1 MNIALGAILAVS
13 STTCAWISG
22 LDEFERIHGDRGS
35 AGNAGGGGAGGGTP
49 AGCIPN
55 ENSGTVPDSCGV
67 WVSSSLGTDG
77 NAGIQIAP
85 AQTLKQAIKQATE
98 EGTNR
103 VYACAE
109 EFPQEETLQM
119 PAGVTIFGGLNC
131 ANGWGWIG
139 AEKKSTIVGA
149 ADVVAVKM
157 VAGDGT
163 TRLED
168 VVVQAADGVTPG
180 ALSIAVLASAASVEI
195 KRSELIAG
203 NGADGSD
210 GAPGAEPA
218 NPGDPVPPAQAG
230 MSGSPGQN
238 ACTELGAGA
247 TVLGGAAVQS
257 VCDGGE
263 TSVGGKGGDGTVMQG
278 MNGEPGLTGMF
289 GAPGVGEPESGTW
302 SCGGN
307 EPNGSGDI
315 GEDGTPGEPGLGAAD
330 LGTLDPDLGIVG
342 ANGTPGTAGK
352 PGQGG
357 GGGGGAKGL
366 LNCGGG
372 QAGGGASGG
381 SGGSGGCGGKPG
393 QGGMAGGSSI
403 ALVSVDASVIV
414 IDTTLRVGTGGRGG
428 KGGDL
433 QPGGSGGQPGLG
445 GNGFSGSNPACSG
458 GMGGKGGN
466 GGPGGGGRGGH
477 ALALAYKGSRPLD
490 TGLLTFAGTAGEGGL
505 SGNENVAMNPGEA
518 GIAAT
523 EQEF

>member
-1 MNIALGAILAVS
+1 MN
-13 STTCAWISG
+13 
-22 LDEFERIHGDRGS
+22 
-35 AGNAGGGGAGGGTP
+35 GNAGK
-49 AGCIPN
+49 
-55 ENSGTVPDSCGV
+55 
-67 WVSSSLGTDG
+67 
-77 NAGIQIAP
+77 NACSD
-85 AQTLKQAIKQATE
+85 L
-98 EGTNR
+98 
-103 VYACAE
+103 
-109 EFPQEETLQM
+109 
-119 PAGVTIFGGLNC
+119 
-131 ANGWGWIG
+131 
-139 AEKKSTIVGA
+139 
-149 ADVVAVKM
+149 
-157 VAGDGT
+157 DGT
-163 TRLED
+163 T
-168 VVVQAADGVTPG
+168 GP
-180 ALSIAVLASAASVEI
+180 
-195 KRSELIAG
+195 
-203 NGADGSD
+203 
-210 GAPGAEPA
+210 
-218 NPGDPVPPAQAG
+218 DP
-230 MSGSPGQN
+230 
-238 ACTELGAGA
+238 
-247 TVLGGAAVQS
+247 TVLGGAEVQTL
-257 VCDGGE
+257 CDDGE
-263 TSVGGKGGDGTVMQG
+263 MSVGGKGGDGTVMQG
-278 MNGEPGLTGMF
+278 MNGEPGLTG
-289 GAPGVGEPESGTW
+289 TL
-302 SCGGN
+302 
-307 EPNGSGDI
+307 
-315 GEDGTPGEPGLGAAD
+315 GEPGLGEPSSGSGWACVPGAGFANPGSPGANGDPGAGAGAAD